1 MNTLSFRALVE
12 KSPAIGIKPSEHETP
27 NTCPYLLSIERG
39 RGVPRPPVGDP
50 PMASRRCPYLLS
62 IERGRGGRPRP
73 PANRAKRYNPK
84 HSPARA
90 PRLAGANT
98 KASGRY
104 NPKHSPAR
112 APRLAGANTKDSERY
127 NPQTLASGGSP
138 PRRERIRK
146 LRDGITPNIRPRWL
160 TAKAGANT
168 DVAERYTSK
177 YLSSFVE
184 KKPEMWYNRRK
195 HVCGGNYEPRLS

>member
-12 KSPAIGIKPSEHETP
+12 KSPAIGIKPSEHENP

-146 LRDGITPNIRPRWL
+146 LRDGITPNTRSRWL
-160 TAKAGANT
+160 TAEAGANT
-168 DVAERYTSK
+168 KASGRYNPKHSPAVAHRQ
-177 YLSSFVE
+177 
-184 KKPEMWYNRRK
+184 
-195 HVCGGNYEPRLS
+195 GGSEYGRSGTVHFKILVIFC